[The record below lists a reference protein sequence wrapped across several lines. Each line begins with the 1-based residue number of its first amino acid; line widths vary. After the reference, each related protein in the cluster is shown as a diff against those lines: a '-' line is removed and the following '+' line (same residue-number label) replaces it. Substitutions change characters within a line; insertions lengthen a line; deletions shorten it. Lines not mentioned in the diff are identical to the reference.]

1 MHKKEC
7 KCFSDSD
14 EGPQP
19 LTPGVTDRRNG
30 NEIAV
35 GRSLY
40 RADEY
45 LKRTKRVHG
54 WFSKLSPQERQNLRQ
69 S

>member
-7 KCFSDSD
+7 KWFSDSD

-35 GRSLY
+35 GAAYTVLMS
-40 RADEY
+40 
-45 LKRTKRVHG
+45 T
-54 WFSKLSPQERQNLRQ
+54 
-69 S
+69 